1 MYSSSCFILNLPYMI
16 KTNDTT
22 YNIAKSV
29 KCLVI
34 KSHLSLILKEDK
46 VAFNEYLKIF
56 IHHYKN
62 MFYIYKKIYIYIFP
76 FIYRRY
82 RSPI

>member
-1 MYSSSCFILNLPYMI
+1 MI
-16 KTNDTT
+16 KSNDET

-34 KSHLSLILKEDK
+34 KSHLSFFFFFFKEDK
-46 VAFNEYLKIF
+46 VAINEKKHIGYIKIF

-62 MFYIYKKIYIYIFP
+62 FFYILIKTHKHQHI
-76 FIYRRY
+76 
-82 RSPI
+82 

>member
-1 MYSSSCFILNLPYMI
+1 MI

-22 YNIAKSV
+22 NNIAKSV

-34 KSHLSLILKEDK
+34 KSHLSFFLKEDK
-46 VAFNEYLKIF
+46 VAFNEKKKKKGYLKVF

-62 MFYIYKKIYIYIFP
+62 MFYIFKKKKHKHHHI
-76 FIYRRY
+76 
-82 RSPI
+82 

>member
-1 MYSSSCFILNLPYMI
+1 MV

-34 KSHLSLILKEDK
+34 KSHLSLFLKEDK
-46 VAFNEYLKIF
+46 VTFNGEKKKKMDTLKYLSIIIKICC
-56 IHHYKN
+56 
-62 MFYIYKKIYIYIFP
+62 IYVKKTKHQHI
-76 FIYRRY
+76 
-82 RSPI
+82 

>member
-1 MYSSSCFILNLPYMI
+1 MI
-16 KTNDTT
+16 KSNDET

-34 KSHLSLILKEDK
+34 KSHLSFFKEDK
-46 VAFNEYLKIF
+46 VAINEKKHIGYLKIF

-62 MFYIYKKIYIYIFP
+62 MFYV
-76 FIYRRY
+76 
-82 RSPI
+82 

>member
-1 MYSSSCFILNLPYMI
+1 MIFNCFILNLPYMI
-16 KTNDTT
+16 NTNDET

-34 KSHLSLILKEDK
+34 KSHLSFFFFKEDK
-46 VAFNEYLKIF
+46 VAIKEQKHIGYLKIF

-62 MFYIYKKIYIYIFP
+62 MFYI
-76 FIYRRY
+76 
-82 RSPI
+82 

>member
-1 MYSSSCFILNLPYMI
+1 MI

-34 KSHLSLILKEDK
+34 KSHLSLFLKEDK
-46 VAFNEYLKIF
+46 VSFNEKKKKTNGYLINLSIIIKICL
-56 IHHYKN
+56 IYVKKTKHQ
-62 MFYIYKKIYIYIFP
+62 YI
-76 FIYRRY
+76 
-82 RSPI
+82 

>member
-1 MYSSSCFILNLPYMI
+1 MI

-34 KSHLSLILKEDK
+34 KSHLSLFLKEDK
-46 VAFNEYLKIF
+46 VAFNKKKKKPNGYRKIF

-62 MFYIYKKIYIYIFP
+62 MFYICKKEQA
-76 FIYRRY
+76 
-82 RSPI
+82 STHLKE